1 MAALQSSAQLPTPP
15 QRTGIWCTA
24 LNGVG
29 YVALPQRFPG
39 PVVFHWN
46 ALGAGSQICVQPG
59 HASIAWFEGA
69 GRQWIAFEKATGLV
83 RGDLAPTFWND
94 GLWSGAGGKVLP
106 KQVEQ
111 KKHLA
116 GHEWNS
122 RAALAQPTR
131 VEKRWK
137 EVKPSKELIEQVKT
151 SSKSNGRPETLVGWT
166 PNPLGVQPVAGK
178 QRSGVNP
185 TARKTLSGETKSS
198 QPGLPSQQR
207 PAVAPQLSKELIE
220 ERAQVS
226 SESNRRLQ
234 TSGGWT
240 PNPLRVQQM
249 VSERPVAGKHENGI
263 IARAE
268 KTLSVEATNSQPG
281 PRFQQRPPVASK
293 LGPNERGASSVQREQ
308 LNDKQKLKPQPQKQN
323 ILKATGYCQ
332 HQGGI
337 APLPGRPDK
346 HRRNTT
352 NPALQSY
359 SSAPPASD
367 PHGRQTVFTAYRTYD
382 PLAPPFDFFTEH
394 GYQPLDEDEDIV
406 WTLEQGGYR
415 ASRLSTLAYDP
426 WVEPR
431 LMTQESSFWVIP
443 NAKTQL
449 GRLKRQ
455 RTGNPHSQWNT
466 PVQAIPPKPQKVQK
480 QKQVQELAATAGC
493 REPSVAIAQMTSNGV
508 GSVAR
513 PIPALGKIDAH
524 RSVRHDGRSGV
535 SHSGRQ
541 QAVILPA
548 IVGSGENTK
557 LDENKCPMLPRKR
570 KAGED
575 GPNDRTA
582 VNPKKAKIPLDS
594 DACPGPFTPIA
605 SRCSED
611 WDFIRRPD
619 LDIALQSQLNA
630 ASLSEHMDE
639 YGLLSE
645 EVMNGLLGGELLM
658 PGGDITT
665 DWWDPPAAPHWDT
678 THFGDIPVSCSQ
690 QVHLYFPEETCP
702 EF

>member
-1 MAALQSSAQLPTPP
+1 MAALPSSGQLPTPP
-15 QRTGIWCTA
+15 PRTGISCTA

-59 HASIAWFEGA
+59 YASIAWFEGA

-83 RGDLAPTFWND
+83 RGDLALTFWDD
-94 GLWSGAGGKVLP
+94 GFWSSVGGRVVP
-106 KQVEQ
+106 RQVEQ
-111 KKHLA
+111 RRHLA
-116 GHEWNS
+116 GHEWTS
-122 RAALAQPTR
+122 RAALAQPIR

-137 EVKPSKELIEQVKT
+137 EVKPSKELMEHVKDST
-151 SSKSNGRPETLVGWT
+151 KGNGRAETFVGWT
-166 PNPLGVQPVAGK
+166 PDALGVQPVTGK

-185 TARKTLSGETKSS
+185 TARKTLFSEAKSS

-220 ERAQVS
+220 EGVQIS
-226 SESNRRLQ
+226 SEGSRRLQ

-249 VSERPVAGKHENGI
+249 VSERPVVGKHEKGI
-263 IARAE
+263 IAIAE

-281 PRFQQRPPVASK
+281 PPFQKRPTVASQ
-293 LGPNERGASSVQREQ
+293 LLPNEREASNVERAQQNNRQ
-308 LNDKQKLKPQPQKQN
+308 QLKPQALKQN
-323 ILKATGYCQ
+323 VLKPTGYCQ

-337 APLPGRPDK
+337 APLPGKPDK
-346 HRRNTT
+346 YRRHTT

-367 PHGRQTVFTAYRTYD
+367 PNGGQSVFTAYRTYD

-449 GRLKRQ
+449 RRLKRN
-455 RTGNPHSQWNT
+455 RTGNPNSQWNT
-466 PVQAIPPKPQKVQK
+466 PVQAIPPKPQEVQK

-493 REPSVAIAQMTSNGV
+493 RELSVPIAQTTSSGI
-508 GSVAR
+508 GSVAQ
-513 PIPALGKIDAH
+513 PVPAFGKSDSH

-535 SHSGRQ
+535 SHSGKQ
-541 QAVILPA
+541 QAVIPPA

-557 LDENKCPMLPRKR
+557 LDENKCPMFPRKR
-570 KAGED
+570 KAAEE
-575 GPNDRTA
+575 GPNDYTA
-582 VNPKKAKIPLDS
+582 VNPKKPKIPLDS

-605 SRCSED
+605 SRCSDD

-645 EVMNGLLGGELLM
+645 EVMNGLLRGDLLM

-665 DWWDPPAAPHWDT
+665 DWWDSTAAPQWDT
-678 THFGDIPVSCSQ
+678 THFGEIPISCRQ

-702 EF
+702 EW